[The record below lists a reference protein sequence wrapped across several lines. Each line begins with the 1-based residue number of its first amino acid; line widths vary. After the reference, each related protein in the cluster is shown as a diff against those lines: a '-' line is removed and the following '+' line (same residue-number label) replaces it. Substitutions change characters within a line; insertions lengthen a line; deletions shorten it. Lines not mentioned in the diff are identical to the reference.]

1 MRLVSGRLC
10 ARGALEQQGGFH
22 EIWYCDVFTKI

>member
-1 MRLVSGRLC
+1 MKYLKKMRLVSDDRLC

-22 EIWYCDVFTKI
+22 EI